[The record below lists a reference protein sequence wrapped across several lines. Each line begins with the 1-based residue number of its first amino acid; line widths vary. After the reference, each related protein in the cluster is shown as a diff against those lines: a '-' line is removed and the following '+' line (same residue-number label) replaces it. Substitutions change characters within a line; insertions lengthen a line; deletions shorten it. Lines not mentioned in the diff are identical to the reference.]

1 MRPMSISHVATTALW
16 LFPLALQAAIAVV
29 MLWRGLVVIF
39 PVFFGYTLLIL
50 SRDIA
55 LLYLHYPG
63 DLYSLVYWCGE
74 GLAVLLGLGVIF
86 ETARYL
92 FAPYPFLKIL
102 FKVLWIVGA
111 IAGATGL
118 LMLVFTKETGADEI
132 FEFIILAERSVRL
145 LQACLLI
152 VVTAFMS
159 RLGLTWHH
167 YSVGIVAGFG
177 IYSALD
183 LGVLEF
189 RAHLHFLSDAK
200 LVLFTSA
207 AYNLAVIIWAAY
219 FLRSWRKNPIERL
232 PKTNLSEWNQTVT
245 EYVDQWYRHY

>member
-1 MRPMSISHVATTALW
+1 MRMSLCFGR
-16 LFPLALQAAIAVV
+16 LY
-29 MLWRGLVVIF
+29 VIF
-39 PVFFGYTLLIL
+39 PVFFGYTLLICL
-50 SRDIA
+50 WDIA